1 MNKET
6 EKKIMEKLDHAL
18 LSVRQSTPES
28 LSPILHEIRN
38 KIDKQS
44 QSMKEHVE
52 LHAMN
57 DKRVNEA
64 LARIEPYIA
73 TFEKEK
79 TAYEYAVAKGKAA
92 IFWSAVLASVGS
104 LWIAFRHF
112 K

>member
-1 MNKET
+1 MKTME
-6 EKKIMEKLDHAL
+6 EKIMEKLDHAL
-18 LSVRQSTPES
+18 SAVRQSTPDA

-44 QSMKEHVE
+44 QAMRDHVE
-52 LHAMN
+52 LHAIN

-79 TAYEYAVAKGKAA
+79 TAYEYAVTKGKAA